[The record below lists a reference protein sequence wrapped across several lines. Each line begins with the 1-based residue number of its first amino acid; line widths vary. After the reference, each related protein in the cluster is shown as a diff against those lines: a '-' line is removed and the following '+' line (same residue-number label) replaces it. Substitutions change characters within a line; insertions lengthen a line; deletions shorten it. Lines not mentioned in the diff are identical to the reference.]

1 MTSPKVTNQDG
12 RRKTYVMTNLRD
24 YFNRIGYA
32 FFSPIANYFYRVN
45 ERQTVLNFFDSIV
58 EFFYDENWY
67 WEAKEKK
74 EEEERQKLSN

>member
-1 MTSPKVTNQDG
+1 MTKL
-12 RRKTYVMTNLRD
+12 KD

-67 WEAKEKK
+67 WEAKEEK
-74 EEEERQKLSN
+74 ERQEQERQKQTDVI